1 MASDDSNSNLP
12 KARII
17 LQQCLSAK
25 LQVQPRTEEQEAQFV
40 EINRGLVVYVCFMK
54 GATSDTVDKMVKAA
68 MNARLSSLDDGTS
81 KLVSILDLPGEVI
94 IIPQATLG
102 GNLKGKMMQYHRN
115 ISKEEGLDL
124 YTSFVRQCQDLL
136 EQSNKTKEQHKQVKY
151 GTYGNRQVF
160 SMVTN
165 GPFSHYLEF

>member
-94 IIPQATLG
+94 IT
-102 GNLKGKMMQYHRN
+102 
-115 ISKEEGLDL
+115 
-124 YTSFVRQCQDLL
+124 TSYIRWKSQRKDDAV
-136 EQSNKTKEQHKQVKY
+136 S
-151 GTYGNRQVF
+151 
-160 SMVTN
+160 
-165 GPFSHYLEF
+165 